1 MLTKLIDLQV
11 LGDER
16 GSLIAMEEFKNVPF
30 KIKRIY
36 YLFDTKQEVSRGFH
50 AHKKLQQ
57 LAICVRGNCR
67 FILDNGKTKEVVLLN
82 TPDKGLFLE
91 NNIWHEMHDFSDDC
105 VLMILADDLYDESD
119 YIRCYQSFLSSI
131 I

>member
-36 YLFDTKQEVSRGFH
+36 YLFDTKQGVSRGFH

-67 FILDNGKTKEVVLLN
+67 FILDNGKNKEVVLLN

-91 NNIWHEMHDFSDDC
+91 NNIWHEMHDFSNDC

-119 YIRCYQSFLSSI
+119 YIRCYETFLSLI

>member
-16 GSLIAMEEFKNVPF
+16 GSLIAMEEFRNVPF
-30 KIKRIY
+30 QIKRIY
-36 YLFDTKQEVSRGFH
+36 YLFDTKQGVSRGFH

-67 FILDNGKTKEVVLLN
+67 FILDNGKTKEDVFLS
-82 TPDKGLFLE
+82 TPDKGLLLE
-91 NNIWHEMHDFSDDC
+91 KNVWHEMHDFSDDC

-119 YIRCYQSFLSSI
+119 YIRCYQSFISSI